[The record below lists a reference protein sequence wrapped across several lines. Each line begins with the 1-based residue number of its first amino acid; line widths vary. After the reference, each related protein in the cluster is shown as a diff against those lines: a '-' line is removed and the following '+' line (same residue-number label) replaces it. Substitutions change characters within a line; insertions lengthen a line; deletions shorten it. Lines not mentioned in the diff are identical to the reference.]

1 MEKQLIISISREFG
15 SGGHVIA
22 RMLSERYGLPMYDR
36 NLLEEI
42 SKQKCLDSSTLYKY
56 DEAKRNKLLSRTVR
70 GYSSSPEDN
79 VAYMQFDFLKE
90 KAKSGESFVVL
101 GRCAESIL
109 KDFDGLIS
117 IFVTG
122 DLESRI
128 RRTMERENLTYDQA
142 KSKVAKHDKT
152 RKAYHNNYSEGKWG
166 DSRFYDMCIN
176 SSVVGVEDTCATIAD
191 FIDRKIKAD
200 NK

>member
-1 MEKQLIISISREFG
+1 MGKQLIISISREFG

-22 RMLSERYGLPMYDR
+22 KLLSERYGLPMYDR

-42 SKQKCLDSSTLYKY
+42 SKEKQLDSSTLYKY

-79 VAYMQFDFLKE
+79 IAQMQFDFLRE
-90 KAKSGESFVVL
+90 KANSGESFVVL
-101 GRCAESIL
+101 GRCSESIL
-109 KDFDGLIS
+109 RGYNGMIS

-122 DLESRI
+122 DLECRI
-128 RRTMERENLTYDQA
+128 KRTMERDNLTFEQA
-142 KSKVAKHDKT
+142 KSRVAKHDKT

-176 SSVVGVEDTCATIAD
+176 SSVLGIEGTYETIAE
-191 FIDRKIKAD
+191 FVDRKVKAD